1 MVAQP
6 LLLRTAMASSVL
18 ATASRLGAQAL
29 KQAGQSS
36 VRLVDHF
43 PRELVDDIFAFALKK
58 QTGVSL
64 KYMLDFGS
72 KPIERQL
79 ILSAQFLHNELPVR
93 LSHRVAELEN
103 LPYGLSAKPHVLK
116 VRDWYVESFR
126 ELRGFPKVKDAS
138 DELQFTRLLQHIYR
152 RHTNVVPVMAMGV
165 AELKRELAQSIG
177 IDDLPDI
184 HQFLDNFYLSR
195 IGIRMLIGQHI
206 ALHEPPRENHI
217 GLIDTKCSPAGV
229 CQDAIDDARS
239 ICMREKG
246 TAPGASG
253 RDARAHHP
261 LCVCM
266 SACGTRDV
274 SRRLCAHRT
283 GLVQRCCLC
292 HPNGMEP
299 PSPWAAPPS
308 TAARS
313 ALPRASA
320 DECLCTPA
328 LAVPAGDCVR
338 RPLIHLPLRALPPAP
353 HGV

>member
-6 LLLRTAMASSVL
+6 ALLKTATMAQSVL
-18 ATASRLGAQAL
+18 AASRWGAQAI
-29 KQAGQSS
+29 KQAGQAS

-152 RHTNVVPVMAMGV
+152 RHANVVPVMAMGV
-165 AELKRELAQSIG
+165 AELKRELAQTIG

-206 ALHEPPRENHI
+206 ALHEPPVSLALLLMPAI
-217 GLIDTKCSPAGV
+217 GQTLWRGVVAGAGRSCLLV
-229 CQDAIDDARS
+229 VLAR
-239 ICMREKG
+239 
-246 TAPGASG
+246 
-253 RDARAHHP
+253 
-261 LCVCM
+261 L
-266 SACGTRDV
+266 
-274 SRRLCAHRT
+274 L
-283 GLVQRCCLC
+283 
-292 HPNGMEP
+292 
-299 PSPWAAPPS
+299 
-308 TAARS
+308 
-313 ALPRASA
+313 
-320 DECLCTPA
+320 
-328 LAVPAGDCVR
+328 
-338 RPLIHLPLRALPPAP
+338 LPPLTLMYQCACTMP
-353 HGV
+353 LNRADHAAANLHP